1 MAAPSCCVE
10 EGDEGELGESSFC
23 LLHVLLPHEESA
35 VSPRLTLRERPR
47 ARRPGTH
54 RRPVRHGARRPRH
67 RQRRRA
73 LDADNDA
80 APSPSPLRHP
90 MPDTTGGCSRG
101 RGSGGW
107 FCCRL
112 CADEGDLM
120 RPFPALPRT
129 PGPAH
134 PSPPAPFSSSCW
146 ARPPLTPPP
155 APLRRSRAP
164 RGRRARAPQ
173 QHWRD
178 LDEEGEGDGHHRLP
192 ELGD

>member
-23 LLHVLLPHEESA
+23 LLHVLLRHEESA

-90 MPDTTGGCSRG
+90 MPNTTRGCSRG

-112 CADEGDLM
+112 CADEGDGDLTH
-120 RPFPALPRT
+120 PFPALPRT
-129 PGPAH
+129 PGLAH
-134 PSPPAPFSSSCW
+134 PSPPVPFSSSCW

-155 APLRRSRAP
+155 APLRHSRAP

-173 QHWRD
+173 QRGAA
-178 LDEEGEGDGHHRLP
+178 LAGSG
-192 ELGD
+192 